1 MLSFYHFTI
10 MLTDKKVELGF
21 SSFFFLVDC
30 SSPMVLLF
38 LTGEGGDGETAGAD
52 SRRRGGLGGGLV
64 PNISVRAT
72 R

>member
-1 MLSFYHFTI
+1 

-21 SSFFFLVDC
+21 SSFFLVDC

-64 PNISVRAT
+64 PNISGRAT